1 MQSLVGLTKHLAMSL
16 QTRIRYQRLLR
27 EAEGYLELGLPH
39 LAIETLRRLGD
50 PGTFKGTQLHLLGEA
65 FRAQGRF
72 QEAIE
77 ALQASMD
84 RTPSKIEVYLA
95 LGWCYK
101 RTNRLDLAI
110 DALRKALA
118 IEPTAAI
125 LHYNLACYQ
134 SLAGDKA
141 EALGHLADA
150 LRLDVNYRDLVAGE
164 SDFDSLRNDPD
175 FQALVGVAV

>member
-1 MQSLVGLTKHLAMSL
+1 MSL
-16 QTRIRYQRLLR
+16 HHRIRYQRLLR

-39 LAIETLRRLGD
+39 LAIETLQRMGD
-50 PGTFKGTQLHLLGEA
+50 PGTFKGTHLHLLGEA

-84 RTPSKIEVYLA
+84 RAPSKIEIYLA

-101 RTNRLDLAI
+101 RTARLDLAI
-110 DALRKALA
+110 DALTQALRIDPA
-118 IEPTAAI
+118 SAL

-134 SLAGDKA
+134 SLAGDKG

-150 LRLDVNYRDLVAGE
+150 LRLDVHYRDLIPGE
-164 SDFDSLRNDPD
+164 ADFDPLRHDPD
-175 FQALVGVAV
+175 FQALVSIAV